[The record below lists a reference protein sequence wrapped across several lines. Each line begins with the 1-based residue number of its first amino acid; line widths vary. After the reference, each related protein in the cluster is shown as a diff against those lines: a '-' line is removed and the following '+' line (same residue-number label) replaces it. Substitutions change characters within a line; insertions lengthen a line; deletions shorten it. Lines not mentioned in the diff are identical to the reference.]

1 MFGEVSAAYLST
13 AGVVVV
19 ALIGWLSTRRSSAAS
34 AGNQV
39 ADAATA
45 WAREAVS
52 QYNTDNLRLR
62 AQVDALTAHVDR
74 LTAEVQALRKQ
85 VAHLEAENSELLR
98 KLASWDPNEMGG
110 GNG

>member
-13 AGVVVV
+13 AGVIVV

-45 WAREAVS
+45 WAREAVATFGS
-52 QYNTDNLRLR
+52 DNQRLR
-62 AQVDALTAHVDR
+62 VQVETLTAQVDR
-74 LTAEVQALRKQ
+74 LTTEVQALRKQ